1 MESEKKNKKTNIKV
15 VTREIIIFLL
25 WTLAVILILGVVLY
39 KFVPTNKIIPE
50 TIS

>member
-25 WTLAVILILGVVLY
+25 WTLCERMKESL
-39 KFVPTNKIIPE
+39 
-50 TIS
+50 